1 MELKKVGVIS
11 LGCDKNRVDTEK
23 MLSFLKGKYELTAD
37 INEAEI
43 VIINT
48 CAFLESSR
56 KEAIE
61 EILSVAELKKT
72 GKLEKIIVSGCLPQK
87 FIGEIYD
94 ALPEA
99 DAFMGVSDYKKLTE
113 VIERI
118 YSGERVNAVGIA
130 REEPTT
136 ERVLTTNN
144 YAYIKIADGC
154 NNFCTYCLIPFI
166 RGRYR
171 SVPEADIIKE
181 AKSLGNVKELILVAQ
196 DTTKYGCDLGGG
208 ENIVRLI
215 KKLSALE
222 NIGSIRI
229 LYSYPENVTD
239 ELIEEFVVNDKL
251 VKYIDMP
258 LQHASDSVLKR
269 MNRRGK
275 KAEYLSL
282 IAKMK
287 ERIPGIAIRSTFIAG
302 FPGETEEEF
311 DELKEFLSE
320 AKFFNAGFFAYSREE
335 GTAAYNF
342 DNQIDEKEKKKR
354 VKELYK
360 VQKKI
365 SKENLKNFKGK
376 TIAVTVDGFD
386 DNSLLWYGRAYFNAP
401 DIDGKVYFTI
411 DRETKSGDKV
421 NVKILKT
428 GDYDLFGTAE
438 QNCRK

>member
-99 DAFMGVSDYKKLTE
+99 DAFMGVSDYKKLIE
-113 VIERI
+113 VIEKT

-215 KKLSALE
+215 KNYPLS
-222 NIGSIRI
+222 
-229 LYSYPENVTD
+229 
-239 ELIEEFVVNDKL
+239 
-251 VKYIDMP
+251 
-258 LQHASDSVLKR
+258 
-269 MNRRGK
+269 
-275 KAEYLSL
+275 
-282 IAKMK
+282 
-287 ERIPGIAIRSTFIAG
+287 
-302 FPGETEEEF
+302 
-311 DELKEFLSE
+311 
-320 AKFFNAGFFAYSREE
+320 
-335 GTAAYNF
+335 
-342 DNQIDEKEKKKR
+342 
-354 VKELYK
+354 
-360 VQKKI
+360 KI
-365 SKENLKNFKGK
+365 S
-376 TIAVTVDGFD
+376 V
-386 DNSLLWYGRAYFNAP
+386 R
-401 DIDGKVYFTI
+401 
-411 DRETKSGDKV
+411 
-421 NVKILKT
+421 
-428 GDYDLFGTAE
+428 
-438 QNCRK
+438 